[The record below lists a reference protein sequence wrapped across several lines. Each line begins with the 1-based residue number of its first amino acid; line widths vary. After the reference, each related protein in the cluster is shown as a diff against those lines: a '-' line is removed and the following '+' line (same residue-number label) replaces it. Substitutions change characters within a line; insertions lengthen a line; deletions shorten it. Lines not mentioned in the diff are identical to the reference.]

1 MKRAQ
6 FSYALFAF
14 AIAALSLGI
23 ATGLLA
29 EPQTRGTAVLSGVVL
44 GPNDKPVA
52 HASVSYQ
59 YSDGS
64 GPHATFTDTHG
75 HFTITQLKASSYDIR
90 ASHKGV
96 FSEWQRN
103 VPLKTGQAKSLELHL
118 IYAREMPKAVSDTK
132 PKQ

>member
-1 MKRAQ
+1 MTKRALI
-6 FSYALFAF
+6 LFAVL
-14 AIAALSLGI
+14 ILALTT
-23 ATGLLA
+23 ACCMQA
-29 EPQTRGTAVLSGVVL
+29 EAQSSSKGTATLSGVVL

-64 GPHATFTDTHG
+64 GPHAVYTDSHG
-75 HFTITQLKASSYDIR
+75 RFSIAQLKANSYDIR
-90 ASHKGV
+90 ASHKGI
-96 FSEWQRN
+96 FSEWERN
-103 VPLKTGQAKSLELHL
+103 IPLKKGQTKSLELRL

>member
-1 MKRAQ
+1 MKLLLT
-6 FSYALFAF
+6 FFALM
-14 AIAALSLGI
+14 ALLMAGERNLS
-23 ATGLLA
+23 A
-29 EPQTRGTAVLSGVVL
+29 EPQSRGTSRLSGVVL

-64 GPHATFTDTHG
+64 APHATYTDSHG
-75 HFTITQLKASSYDIR
+75 KFSITELKANSYDIR
-90 ASHKGV
+90 ASSKGV

-103 VPLKTGQAKSLELHL
+103 IPLKKGQSKSLELRL
-118 IYAREMPKAVSDTK
+118 IYAREMPKSIPGAAP

>member
-1 MKRAQ
+1 MRRVLTG
-6 FSYALFAF
+6 LFAVLVTL
-14 AIAALSLGI
+14 IV
-23 ATGLLA
+23 ATSVPA
-29 EPQTRGTAVLSGVVL
+29 EPQSNGTAVLSGVVL

-64 GPHATFTDTHG
+64 GPHAVYTDSHG
-75 HFTITQLKASSYDIR
+75 RFTITRLTANNYDIR
-90 ASHKGV
+90 ASSKGV

-103 VPLKTGQAKSLELHL
+103 VPLRKGQSKSIELRL
-118 IYAREMPKAVSDTK
+118 IYAREMPKSIPGGN